1 MVAVL
6 WPKVGKSSANAPS
19 NPSLPQGW
27 YVQSGMPQHVYF
39 RMASNCFQARG
50 KTIGEKDTFSCEN
63 GTQYA
68 IPKAIYLHS
77 NHALDS
83 AEKNVKRLE
92 HRYPI
97 QLEENEYLKHSTAQ
111 TKEGCLNIQQMR
123 PGTAS
128 VETKLHNEPP
138 DGPPNSIQKF
148 ARDEIVHECPACL
161 PIKEFPDIE
170 ARRSLAHFK
179 STQRSHA
186 RVHQNG
192 HPEASENVYLHQRSE
207 AYLKPNGYQT
217 QPPSMPNPV
226 HLVSGIQSNSNL
238 LGSRYPTE
246 IKNLRVPLTHTTPP
260 YYSQPMWQNRAQ
272 VPFTH
277 SGHSYSEVRPTLV
290 GENREPDANLVKCQS
305 FNVVASNAVQPTLP
319 LSNSLMPSGH
329 RPSSRSN
336 YYTMGQMTADSS
348 SASIFCAVQAPTVI
362 SFGFNHS
369 VIPAASPYYP
379 QGINALSR
387 GENEKDAI
395 LNQRHVCCESRKRV
409 AAALPDYKMN
419 AMPTDVHL
427 VSHPPASQLPIYTPK
442 DASEHPPQ
450 KSHFPVQIVYVPP
463 TGASRV
469 TSPRPCHA
477 TGPNGQSRFSEGYNT
492 WDANQPVSANASQSL
507 KTNANVQ
514 YNTTNAPIQVND
526 SEGLIKVP
534 IQYSYQSTFEGFC
547 RHTRKETSAPNHR
560 IDSMNSVHQETSP
573 FSKSNAP
580 IVTPPRRPNYVS
592 QAICQ
597 PVSVQSLTT
606 SNLRFTSMIGD
617 IPEESRNTNPKFD
630 ERGQSQGDPYSRV
643 RPWFV
648 SSHQLHN
655 QNSGN
660 GFKYGGPLSWSN
672 DASGHASPHITRGY
686 QTTLP
691 RHPSLSDSLTTTKEP
706 HCYTSV
712 NPKPQQGYRKKRTF
726 KFSKAATICR
736 EMVQSREDRTP
747 FVHQEQQAKQLEK
760 LTKFVVGVETKIH
773 WNKVRNNSENSNRC
787 EEQDMQ
793 ITSVSSNY
801 KSHDDPAGTHSNLSQ
816 RESDDALCRMRL
828 ERVYYSIN
836 AIPSPHA
843 QSSFV
848 SQKQASKP
856 STFDV
861 DYHKGNLT
869 NPHGNSHQKI
879 ANYEYSSVQSSS
891 IAARNKTSKGLSLG
905 MKVHKNAQLPNSCP
919 VKRKAN
925 VSSTKRDEVYYA
937 KQKKME
943 MTVQPESDSE
953 TFLGDLKSE
962 ETDARILRGRIRKR
976 CVTKVRINS

>member
-1 MVAVL
+1 MIAAT
-6 WPKVGKSSANAPS
+6 ANSPS

-39 RMASNCFQARG
+39 RMASNCFQARS

-63 GTQYA
+63 GPQDA
-68 IPKAIYLHS
+68 IPRAIYLHS
-77 NHALDS
+77 NDALDRV
-83 AEKNVKRLE
+83 EKNVKRLE

-97 QLEENEYLKHSTAQ
+97 QLEENEYLKRSTAQ

-123 PGTAS
+123 PGTVSA
-128 VETKLHNEPP
+128 ETKLHNEPP
-138 DGPPNSIQKF
+138 EGPPKSIQKF

-170 ARRSLAHFK
+170 ARRSLGHFE

-192 HPEASENVYLHQRSE
+192 HPDASENVYLPQRSE
-207 AYLKPNGYQT
+207 AYLKPSGYQT
-217 QPPSMPNPV
+217 QPPGMQIPV

-238 LGSRYPTE
+238 LGSRYPTK
-246 IKNLRVPLTHTTPP
+246 IKNLRVPLTHRKPT
-260 YYSQPMWQNRAQ
+260 YYSQPMWQNLAQ

-277 SGHSYSEVRPTLV
+277 SGHSYSEVRPKLV
-290 GENREPDANLVKCQS
+290 RENREPDANSVKRQPL
-305 FNVVASNAVQPTLP
+305 NVVASNSIQPTLP

-329 RPSSRSN
+329 HPSSRSN
-336 YYTMGQMTADSS
+336 YYAMGQMTADSS
-348 SASIFCAVQAPTVI
+348 SASIFSAVQAPTVI
-362 SFGFNHS
+362 SSGFNHS

-379 QGINALSR
+379 QGINPLSR

-395 LNQRHVCCESRKRV
+395 LNQRHVRCESRKRV
-409 AAALPDYKMN
+409 TAAFPDYKMN
-419 AMPTDVHL
+419 AVQTDVQL
-427 VSHPPASQLPIYTPK
+427 VSHPPARQLPISTPK
-442 DASEHPPQ
+442 DASENPPQ

-463 TGASRV
+463 NGASRV
-469 TSPRPCHA
+469 TSPRPSHR
-477 TGPNGQSRFSEGYNT
+477 TSPNGQSCFSEGYNT

-514 YNTTNAPIQVND
+514 YNTSNAPIQVND
-526 SEGLIKVP
+526 SEGPMKVP
-534 IQYSYQSTFEGFC
+534 IQYSYRSTFEGFC
-547 RHTRKETSAPNHR
+547 RHTRKETSAPNHG
-560 IDSMNSVHQETSP
+560 IDSMNSVPQETSP
-573 FSKSNAP
+573 PSKSNAP
-580 IVTPPRRPNYVS
+580 IVAQPRGPNYVS

-597 PVSVQSLTT
+597 PVSAQSLTT
-606 SNLRFTSMIGD
+606 SNLPFTSMIGD

-630 ERGQSQGDPYSRV
+630 ERGKGQGDPYSRV
-643 RPWFV
+643 RPWIV
-648 SSHQLHN
+648 SSHQPHN

-691 RHPSLSDSLTTTKEP
+691 SLSDSLTTTEEP

-712 NPKPQQGYRKKRTF
+712 YPKPQQGYRKKRE
-726 KFSKAATICR
+726 FSKAATRCR

-747 FVHQEQQAKQLEK
+747 FVDQEQQAKQLEM

-773 WNKVRNNSENSNRC
+773 WNKVWNNNENSNRF

-801 KSHDDPAGTHSNLSQ
+801 NSRDDPTGTHCNLSQ
-816 RESDDALCRMRL
+816 RESDDAFCRMRL

-848 SQKQASKP
+848 SQKQASEP
-856 STFDV
+856 RAFDV
-861 DYHKGNLT
+861 DSHKGNLT
-869 NPHGNSHQKI
+869 NPRVNSHQMF

-891 IAARNKTSKGLSLG
+891 IATINKTSKDLSLD
-905 MKVHKNAQLPNSCP
+905 MKVHKNAQLPDSCP

-943 MTVQPESDSE
+943 MTVQLESDSE
-953 TFLGDLKSE
+953 TFLGDLKSK

-976 CVTKVRINS
+976 CVRKVRINS